1 MYELALLL
9 LLHSSFMFIFDIVFA
24 RLPDSSEGRSLYA
37 QWLAPTTEFEEQIQD
52 FCL

>member
-9 LLHSSFMFIFDIVFA
+9 LLYDSFMFVFDIMYA
-24 RLPDSSEGRSLYA
+24 RLPDSSEGWGLHT